1 MKKILTG
8 MLALSLLG
16 FVSMAFSQKI
26 PIDFGHTCPYG
37 QKWSEEQGE
46 CVSDTD
52 EHGCLSYQ
60 QWDETQGKCVVKP
73 TGHFCKNGVWDEE
86 QGKCVSD
93 ADEHGCSQFEEWN
106 EEQGKC
112 EVVAQVVDFSCFSVK
127 CDEGSHCE
135 NGECVPDTPTE
146 PEEPEVAEPVNLP
159 ALEHFTLEESSVT
172 EDEIYLVFAP
182 KGTSRF
188 FLHVYLYNDAGRDI
202 LETYCTGDESLC
214 KAVGNGAD
222 CADEAPTGSN
232 SWCYAGAD

>member
-1 MKKILTG
+1 MKKILRG
-8 MLALSLLG
+8 MLALSLLS

-26 PIDFGHTCPYG
+26 PIGDIHLCQYG

-60 QWDETQGKCVVKP
+60 QWDEAQGKCVISSVVNS
-73 TGHFCKNGVWDEE
+73 CL
-86 QGKCVSD
+86 KC
-93 ADEHGCSQFEEWN
+93 A
-106 EEQGKC
+106 K
-112 EVVAQVVDFSCFSVK
+112 
-127 CDEGSHCE
+127 GSHCE

-146 PEEPEVAEPVNLP
+146 PEEPEVDEPVNLP